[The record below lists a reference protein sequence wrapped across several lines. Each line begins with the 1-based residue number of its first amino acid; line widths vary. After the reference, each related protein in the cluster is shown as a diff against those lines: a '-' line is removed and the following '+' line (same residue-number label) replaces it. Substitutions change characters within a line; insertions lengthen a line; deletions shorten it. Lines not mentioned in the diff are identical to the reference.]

1 MPSYK
6 SYCWSL
12 GTTSFRRKELNKEIE
27 SQLKLLVEFWANSI
41 DSNKVWN
48 SQTQK
53 KYYDFLHNKGFVCG
67 NAPNKEKDA
76 REKTSGLVDL
86 GLTDKKRKITN
97 AGIELLK
104 IVDSHNYEDDNI
116 LGISK
121 DNYVY
126 LKQLLKLSANVDGL
140 IVRPFIVVVETLCLF
155 QKITYSEFLLL
166 PLIVD
171 ENSKK
176 YIFESI
182 YKLRKGTAKLDDV
195 IWSSLSIKSNYKEA
209 EEIFLNS
216 EISKEVIMEIGM
228 NRDGGQND
236 IPYFDLYNAILQVRR
251 QKTADNIINLLTATN
266 GISQGCRSYWKKLL
280 FGNTRQTVRS
290 IRKNPNESLNLKAEI
305 FSVNDCDFKKEFFK
319 QLHVIKAK
327 NLLDNYADLN
337 KRILKTTNTILFVDE
352 TVKFDIIPNCFFS
365 CMFNKLHEIMFSQ
378 CDILYENKAIEQINE
393 TFAVSQDSIVAKA
406 RELYGVNSSCIE
418 DVRLYVEKQ
427 RYKRFDKL
435 VEEKFGDDVLI
446 SLLTM
451 FENRQDSE
459 IQSIVTSNAD
469 IPTIFEYVI
478 ALVWYKISDRQG
490 KVLEYMNLSLDAD
503 LLPIT
508 HAAGGHEDITYKYET
523 TTNYPAHTLLI
534 EATLANRT
542 NQRRMEME
550 PVSRHLGDYMLQ
562 YPEEKAYC
570 VFIAT
575 YLHVNVVADFRGRKL
590 LPYYSIDGKAS
601 INGMEIIPC
610 QTSELK
616 TIIKRHI
623 SYAQLYKIFN
633 QAYQSLEA
641 PNVWYKDEIV
651 NKLDE

>member
-27 SQLKLLVEFWANSI
+27 SQLKLLVEFWGDST
-41 DSNKVWN
+41 DSNKTWN
-48 SQTQK
+48 SKTQEE
-53 KYYDFLHNKGFVCG
+53 YYDFLHNKGFVYG

-86 GLTDKKRKITN
+86 GLTDKKRRITN
-97 AGIELLK
+97 AGNELLK

-126 LKQLLKLSANVDGL
+126 LKQLLKLSTNVDGS
-140 IVRPFIVVVETLCLF
+140 IVRPFIVVETLCLF
-155 QKITYSEFLLL
+155 QKITSSEFLLL

-182 YKLRKGTAKLDDV
+182 HKLRKGTAKLDDV
-195 IWSSLSIKSNYKEA
+195 IWSSLSIKSNYQEA
-209 EEIFLNS
+209 EGFFLNS

-228 NRDGGQND
+228 NRDGGKND

-251 QKTADNIINLLTATN
+251 QKTADNIINLLTSTN
-266 GISQGCRSYWKKLL
+266 GISKGCRPYWKKLL

-290 IRKNPNESLNLKAEI
+290 IRKNPNESLNLTAEI
-305 FSVNDCDFKKEFFK
+305 FSVNDCDFKNEFFK

-327 NLLDNYADLN
+327 DLLDNYADLN

-365 CMFNKLHEIMFSQ
+365 CIFNKLHEIMFSQ

-393 TFAVSQDSIVAKA
+393 MFAVSQDSIAAKA
-406 RELYGVNSSCIE
+406 RELYGVNSTCIE

-435 VEEKFGDDVLI
+435 VEEKFGDDILI

-451 FENRQDSE
+451 FENRQDAE

-469 IPTIFEYVI
+469 IPTIFEYII

-508 HAAGGHEDITYKYET
+508 HAAGGHEDITYKYEA

-562 YPEEKAYC
+562 YPDEKAYC

-575 YLHVNVVADFRGRKL
+575 YLHLNVVADFRGRKL
-590 LPYYSIDGKAS
+590 LPYYSIDGKNS